1 MDSSNKPNRDTV
13 QTLEWYEHIR
23 LNVEKYI
30 GKIGDGSSPDDG
42 IYTLLK
48 GLIDC
53 SIDEYEMGW
62 AKELEIEN
70 NSLVVYLREYGRGI
84 PLESVVNTT
93 SGLSVGIGAKK
104 DVVATNG
111 YKVANAL
118 AEEFLVNSYRNAE
131 RSWALYFKGLLD
143 NQGIEEDED
152 QEPDGTWV
160 KFTFDKELFP
170 NSYYRQEI
178 VNDIVK
184 QYAEKYKGFSITL
197 NGVKL

>member
-1 MDSSNKPNRDTV
+1 MDSTNKPNGDTV

-23 LNVEKYI
+23 LNAEKYI

-131 RSWALYFKGLLD
+131 RSWALYFKGVLD
-143 NQGIEEDED
+143 NQGIEEDDD

-184 QYAEKYKGFSITL
+184 QYAEKYKGFSIIL